1 MVDNREYGLVLAGG
15 GTKGAY
21 QVGVWKALKE
31 LNINVKGI
39 VGASIGSLNGAL
51 FLQDDFKMVEDMY
64 ENIKLGN
71 IMNIDGMNENK
82 NIFSL
87 SNIFNLAADYTKQK
101 GIDNTPLR
109 NMIKK
114 YIDMDKI
121 YNSNIDFGL
130 VTFSVKN
137 RQPLQVFKNE
147 IPKEEME
154 NYLLASSCF
163 PIFKPQIINNEEYF
177 DGGLYDNIPA
187 NMLIEKGYKN
197 IIIADIAGVGF
208 SKRTINKDVYIKVIK
223 PSEDLGGTFEF
234 NHERII
240 NNIKLGYLD
249 TMKAFNQM
257 QGHMYY
263 FRSEEFAKMLEVFN
277 LETIYGLEYSAQI
290 YKMNKYRIIFSP
302 TGGTEKVAN
311 TITKSWDTVKDID
324 LSKTDLDFNFISLT
338 KEDIAVIAMPSF
350 GGVAP
355 QLALDR
361 LAKMKGNQC
370 KCAIVAVY
378 GNRAYENTLVQMED
392 YAVKAGFHVIAAVS
406 AVAEHSILHQ
416 YATGRPDEK

>member
-71 IMNIDGMNENK
+71 IMNVDGMNENK

-263 FRSEEFAKMLEVFN
+263 FKSEEFAKMLEVFN

-290 YKMNKYRIIFSP
+290 YKMNKYREYTFEEFI
-302 TGGTEKVAN
+302 TELNERNQNAEKIYKKMRKEN
-311 TITKSWDTVKDID
+311 LFQKSRKIKAFFDNGLGICLVKDLYMD
-324 LSKTDLDFNFISLT
+324 RPTAKVSNYFLNFVKDYKLAAQSLIEL
-338 KEDIAVIAMPSF
+338 KNF
-350 GGVAP
+350 
-355 QLALDR
+355 
-361 LAKMKGNQC
+361 MK
-370 KCAIVAVY
+370 
-378 GNRAYENTLVQMED
+378 
-392 YAVKAGFHVIAAVS
+392 
-406 AVAEHSILHQ
+406 
-416 YATGRPDEK
+416 